1 MLLLQLINHGLRLGW
16 LARIKQTTV
25 KFSGQQMLTGFCR
38 IQLLIQYSQLL
49 LQRTQLD
56 VLPHQLR
63 LQADLYLTQER
74 LRRPFIGIRRFNA
87 VANTSPQINFPA
99 DIQAT
104 LVRCEW
110 LAQYFQHLIF
120 CRTRQTHRVNRAR
133 IRPVFTHG
141 LAIHTAI

>member
-1 MLLLQLINHGLRLGW
+1 
-16 LARIKQTTV
+16 
-25 KFSGQQMLTGFCR
+25 MLTGFCR

-104 LVRCEW
+104 LVRREW

-120 CRTRQTHRVNRAR
+120 CRT
-133 IRPVFTHG
+133 
-141 LAIHTAI
+141 